1 MKVLIFFYVN
11 NNQIEMIATSRRE
24 RLQNPFLPYK

>member
-11 NNQIEMIATSRRE
+11 NNQIEMTAASRRE
-24 RLQNPFLPYK
+24 MLQNPFLPMK